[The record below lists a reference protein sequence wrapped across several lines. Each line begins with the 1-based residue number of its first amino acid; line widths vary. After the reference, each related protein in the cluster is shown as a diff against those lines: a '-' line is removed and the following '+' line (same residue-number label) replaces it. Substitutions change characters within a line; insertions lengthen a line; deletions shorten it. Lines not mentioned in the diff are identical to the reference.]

1 MPQAGFKRRVSMVDL
16 TFVGFGAIFGSGW
29 LLAAGEVSGLAGPAG
44 ILSWVIGGVAV
55 LLLGL
60 VYAELGAAV
69 PRAGG
74 IIRYPLYS
82 HGPLMGYLMGF
93 ITLIAFSSLIAVE
106 VEAAREYAASWWPS
120 LTEPGSTSP
129 TVLGWFF
136 QVGLLVIFF
145 LLNYWTVKTF
155 AKSNTIITI
164 FKFFVPIL
172 TIAVLFTVFHSAN
185 FSSHNFAPFGAQGV
199 EAAVGGGGV
208 IFAYLGLQPIVSMAS
223 EAKAPQRTIPGAL
236 IMSVLLSTIVYVAL
250 QVVFVGALPPHT
262 LSKGWGPISD
272 TFSLPFK
279 DLAVA
284 LGFGWLVIFIVID
297 AIISPSGTGNI
308 YMNSTSRV
316 VYGWARNRTLFTIF
330 SRVDGRSGIPRP
342 ALWLSLALA
351 IFWTLPFPSWD
362 VLVNGVSGA
371 LILSYAIA
379 PISAAAFRRKVPELH
394 RPFRLRAFTIISPA
408 SFVIASFIVYWT
420 GWDTIWWLLG
430 SQLVLFLLYLIF
442 RKHVPTDHVS
452 LRQQL
457 SSSWWLIFYYLAMI
471 AVSAVGIYGGA
482 GYLHTPWDLILI
494 GIIALVAYIWSLYSA
509 LPEVEFDE
517 DIVEDDDTGP
527 HDDDATV
534 ATA

>member
-1 MPQAGFKRRVSMVDL
+1 MPQAGFKRRVSLLDL

-29 LLAAGEVSGLAGPAG
+29 LLSAGEVSGMAGPGG
-44 ILSWVIGGVAV
+44 ILSWVIGGIAV

-106 VEAAREYAASWWPS
+106 VEAAREYAAAWWPA
-120 LTEPGSTSP
+120 LTKLHSTSP

-136 QVGLLVIFF
+136 QLALLIIFF

-164 FKFFVPIL
+164 FKFFVPLL
-172 TIAVLFTVFHSAN
+172 TIVVLFTVFHSAN
-185 FSSHNFAPFGAQGV
+185 FSGHDFAPFGAEGIQ
-199 EAAVGGGGV
+199 AAVGGGGV

-223 EAKAPQRTIPGAL
+223 EAKSPQRTIPAAL
-236 IMSVLLSTIVYVAL
+236 ILSVLLSTIVYVVL
-250 QVVFVGALPPHT
+250 QVVFVGAIPSGK
-262 LSKGWGPISD
+262 LSGGWGSISD
-272 TFSLPFK
+272 AFSLPFK
-279 DLAVA
+279 DIAVA

-316 VYGWARNRTLFTIF
+316 VYGWARNKTLFNVFTRI
-330 SRVDGRSGIPRP
+330 DGRSGIPRP
-342 ALWLSLALA
+342 ALWLSLAMA

-379 PISAAAFRRKVPELH
+379 PISAAAFRRKVPGLH
-394 RPFRLRAFTIISPA
+394 RPFRLRAFNIISPV
-408 SFVIASFIVYWT
+408 SFIIASFIVYWT
-420 GWDTIWWLLG
+420 GWGTIWWLLG
-430 SQLVLFLLYLIF
+430 SQIVLFGLYLLF
-442 RKHVPTDHVS
+442 HRRAPTDHVS
-452 LRQQL
+452 FRQQL
-457 SSSWWLIFYYLAMI
+457 RSSWWLIFYYVAML
-471 AVSAVGIYGGA
+471 AVSAIGVYGGA
-482 GYLHTPWDLILI
+482 GYLHTP
-494 GIIALVAYIWSLYSA
+494 
-509 LPEVEFDE
+509 
-517 DIVEDDDTGP
+517 
-527 HDDDATV
+527 
-534 ATA
+534 